1 MENENLLQNLF
12 LKQFNQSNA
21 IAYNRNF
28 IKSNS
33 DYNFQL
39 LDNAYRGAGIYYAK
53 VKIAIDSNK
62 CNSEDCAVEL
72 AQLKQLEQAPQ
83 VSLDFLSSLMSELQV
98 TEEDNFDPNNNF
110 LYTVANSVMS
120 TKPGYSKTDGY
131 MVYLDLLE
139 DGSQQIEF
147 HGPAFKR
154 KQPILFEGKVIEVLA
169 PDPLIIN
176 SSSLT
181 ALLNT
186 DTSLVVSTPVI
197 EKSMNALL
205 PETGLFMQEMINDNK
220 ELKANAKISEEFIL
234 KNPDGSFDY
243 EVIDLGNGNGKNVLK
258 YDLEKIDKKVTPFI
272 NAEVAGL
279 LSSEQDA
286 VAAWNVYISKDT
298 STNEDDQMVQNA
310 NAGNSSWS
318 YEKDLPLSQENKIL
332 FGDKYKQY
340 FKNNYLNIFTKN
352 QPPTVKEDAAVF
364 NLTQAKQAE
373 AQKFLDDNNLN

>member
-1 MENENLLQNLF
+1 MENENLQQNNF

-21 IAYNRNF
+21 IAYDRSF
-28 IKSNS
+28 IRSNS

-39 LDNAYRGAGIYYAK
+39 LDNAYRDAGIHYAK
-53 VKIAIDSNK
+53 IKIAIDSNK
-62 CNSEDCAVEL
+62 CTSKDCAMEL
-72 AQLKQLEQAPQ
+72 AQLKYLEQAPE
-83 VSLDFLSSLMSELQV
+83 VSLDFLSSLISQLQV

-120 TKPGYSKTDGY
+120 TKPGFSKTDGY
-131 MVYLDLLE
+131 MVYLDLLNN
-139 DGSQQIEF
+139 GSQQIEF
-147 HGPAFKR
+147 HGPAFVKKELKFVGIVGR
-154 KQPILFEGKVIEVLA
+154 SAIDKVIV

-176 SSSLT
+176 SASLT

-186 DTSLVVSTPVI
+186 DTSLVVSTPVMQKI
-197 EKSMNALL
+197 MMALL

-243 EVIDLGNGNGKNVLK
+243 EIVDLGNNKGKNILK
-258 YDLEKIDKKVTPFI
+258 YDLEKIDKKITPFV
-272 NAEVAGL
+272 NAEAAGL

-286 VAAWNVYISKDT
+286 VAAWNVYISKDKAIFENDT
-298 STNEDDQMVQNA
+298 EDRNWIYKEV
-310 NAGNSSWS
+310 
-318 YEKDLPLSQENKIL
+318 LPLSPENKSL
-332 FGDKYKQY
+332 FQNSFKQY
-340 FKNNYLNIFTKN
+340 FKNNFLDSFMAN

-364 NLTQAKQAE
+364 DLAQAKQAE

>member
-39 LDNAYRGAGIYYAK
+39 LDNAYRGAGTYYAK

-131 MVYLDLLE
+131 MVYLDLLK

-147 HGPAFKR
+147 HGPAFVKKELKFTGIVGR
-154 KQPILFEGKVIEVLA
+154 SAIDEVIV
-169 PDPLIIN
+169 PNPLIIN
-176 SSSLT
+176 SASLA
-181 ALLNT
+181 ALLNI

-197 EKSMNALL
+197 QKIMMALL

-220 ELKANAKISEEFIL
+220 ELKTNAKISEEFIL
-234 KNPDGSFDY
+234 KNSDGSFDY
-243 EVIDLGNGNGKNVLK
+243 EIVDLGNGQGKNILK
-258 YDLEKIDKKVTPFI
+258 YDLEKIDKKITPFV
-272 NAEVAGL
+272 NAEAEGL

-286 VAAWNVYISKDT
+286 VAVWNVYISKD
-298 STNEDDQMVQNA
+298 NAIFGDDAEDRN
-310 NAGNSSWS
+310 WI
-318 YEKDLPLSQENKIL
+318 YKEILPLSPENKSL
-332 FGDKYKQY
+332 FQNSFKQY
-340 FKNNYLNIFTKN
+340 FKNNFLDSFMAN
-352 QPPTVKEDAAVF
+352 QPPIVKEDAAVF
-364 NLTQAKQAE
+364 NLAEAKQAE

>member
-1 MENENLLQNLF
+1 MENENLQQNNF

-21 IAYNRNF
+21 IAYDRSF
-28 IKSNS
+28 IRSNS

-39 LDNAYRGAGIYYAK
+39 LDNAYRGAGIHYAK
-53 VKIAIDSNK
+53 IKIAIDSNK
-62 CNSEDCAVEL
+62 CTSKDCAMEL
-72 AQLKQLEQAPQ
+72 AQLKYLEQAPE
-83 VSLDFLSSLMSELQV
+83 VSLDFLSSLISQLQV

-120 TKPGYSKTDGY
+120 TKPGFSKTDGY
-131 MVYLDLLE
+131 MVYLDLLNN
-139 DGSQQIEF
+139 GSQQIEF
-147 HGPAFKR
+147 HGPAFVKKELKFVGIVGR
-154 KQPILFEGKVIEVLA
+154 SAIDKVIV

-176 SSSLT
+176 SASLT

-197 EKSMNALL
+197 QKIMMALL

-220 ELKANAKISEEFIL
+220 ELKASAKISEEFIL

-243 EVIDLGNGNGKNVLK
+243 EIVDLGNNKGKNILK
-258 YDLEKIDKKVTPFI
+258 YDLEKIDKKITPFV

-286 VAAWNVYISKDT
+286 VAAWNVYISKDKAIF
-298 STNEDDQMVQNA
+298 EDDFEDRNWIYKEV
-310 NAGNSSWS
+310 
-318 YEKDLPLSQENKIL
+318 LPLSPENKSL
-332 FGDKYKQY
+332 FQNSFKQY
-340 FKNNYLNIFTKN
+340 FKNNFLDSFMAN

-364 NLTQAKQAE
+364 DLAQAKQAE

>member
-1 MENENLLQNLF
+1 MENENLQQNNF

-21 IAYNRNF
+21 IAYDRSF
-28 IKSNS
+28 IRSNS

-39 LDNAYRGAGIYYAK
+39 LDNAYRDAGIHYAK
-53 VKIAIDSNK
+53 IKIAIDSNK
-62 CNSEDCAVEL
+62 CTSKDCAMEL
-72 AQLKQLEQAPQ
+72 AQLKYLEQAPE
-83 VSLDFLSSLMSELQV
+83 VSLDFLSSLISQLQV

-120 TKPGYSKTDGY
+120 TKPGFSKTDGY
-131 MVYLDLLE
+131 MVYLDLLNN
-139 DGSQQIEF
+139 GSQQIEF
-147 HGPAFKR
+147 HGPAFVKKELKFVGIVGR
-154 KQPILFEGKVIEVLA
+154 SAIDKVIV

-176 SSSLT
+176 SASLT

-186 DTSLVVSTPVI
+186 DTSLVVSTPVMQKI
-197 EKSMNALL
+197 MMALL

-243 EVIDLGNGNGKNVLK
+243 EIVDLGNNKGKNILK
-258 YDLEKIDKKVTPFI
+258 YDLEKIDKKITPFV
-272 NAEVAGL
+272 NAEAAGL

-286 VAAWNVYISKDT
+286 VAAWNVYISKDKAIF
-298 STNEDDQMVQNA
+298 EDDAEDRNWIYKEV
-310 NAGNSSWS
+310 
-318 YEKDLPLSQENKIL
+318 LPLSPENKSL
-332 FGDKYKQY
+332 FQNSFKQY
-340 FKNNYLNIFTKN
+340 FKNNFLDSFMAN

-364 NLTQAKQAE
+364 DLAQAKQAE